1 MVSVSLTCRRSTP
14 WNVTRNDKMS
24 TWDKIIFFRILILVS
39 FFIKLCLLRPQD
51 KFLPGKTVIIF
62 FYWCHV
68 FRLCHKTFVS
78 RTLAWKIN
86 LIFEW
91 RGDKTK
97 PKQTILSDCIWK
109 SRFYFFIYFW
119 ANILALFVL
128 RMMRRQDNNML
139 SSCLVLLSLNGF
151 KDVSKFVKPIRI
163 KKPQCIEPFPFFL
176 WKSVVFYWCFWGTK
190 TKTWDEFPTFRVA
203 DKDTCVSSWP
213 PEKLRSAGNC
223 QSFCWFLQ

>member
-1 MVSVSLTCRRSTP
+1 MVSASLTCRRSTP

-24 TWDKIIFFRILILVS
+24 NWDKIIFFRILILVS

-139 SSCLVLLSLNGF
+139 SSCPVLLSLNGF

-163 KKPQCIEPFPFFL
+163 KKTPMHRAFSFL
-176 WKSVVFYWCFWGTK
+176 LVEKR
-190 TKTWDEFPTFRVA
+190 RVLLMFLGNK
-203 DKDTCVSSWP
+203 DKDLRRVSHVSSGW
-213 PEKLRSAGNC
+213 
-223 QSFCWFLQ
+223 